1 MAVLSMPAG
10 ISAKIQAKHLSGE
23 FQGISGFMG
32 IPELK
37 SGGGRLGICFESE
50 ETEDEWVP
58 CLEHYVFD
66 STASVNV
73 VPTNCIV
80 LLQCHSATT
89 PPIAA
94 IPTGQ
99 KDNL

>member
-10 ISAKIQAKHLSGE
+10 ISAKIQAQNLSGE
-23 FQGISGFMG
+23 FQRISGFMG

-58 CLEHYVFD
+58 CLEHYVFEATEHREYLERCNIED
-66 STASVNV
+66 QRQS
-73 VPTNCIV
+73 
-80 LLQCHSATT
+80 HSS
-89 PPIAA
+89 
-94 IPTGQ
+94 G
-99 KDNL
+99 KFRM